1 MDSGFFVLKRDV
13 NLKIA
18 NLIDM
23 RFEMFKGSEILYW
36 KEKKRQK
43 SLIIKGTNSHHLK
56 KKSNYKKY

>member
-23 RFEMFKGSEILYW
+23 RFEMFNGSEILYW
-36 KEKKRQK
+36 KEKNR
-43 SLIIKGTNSHHLK
+43 
-56 KKSNYKKY
+56 